1 MNPDFDARRHK
12 AMERA
17 GFNRI
22 AAHYDDAAQLRTS
35 LQDALIA
42 AAAPAPG
49 ERWLD
54 VASGPGL
61 LARAMAPQLGPT
73 GLVLATD
80 IADGMLA
87 HARQRLAGGAG
98 NILFAATDAEHLCT
112 RDDHFDG
119 ISIGLGLFVLPHP
132 DKALAELRRSLKP
145 GGRIALSVWG
155 AAGTVPL
162 IERAQQ
168 CIARLLPP
176 PKVPRL
182 SVFRFGDPA
191 VLTAMLTTA
200 GFGTIRLEPHDFH
213 CRFATAGA
221 YWDAFLALAGGAT
234 EALSRLPEDKQ
245 QALRAAVADDLA
257 DLADADGYHVPAR
270 TLIATAI
277 KP

>member
-1 MNPDFDARRHK
+1 MSSDFDARRFK

-22 AAHYDDAAQLRTS
+22 AANYDNAAHLRAS
-35 LQDALIA
+35 LQDALIV

-49 ERWLD
+49 EHWLD

-61 LARAMAPQLGPT
+61 LARAMAPRLGPT
-73 GLVLATD
+73 GFVLATD

-87 HARQRLAGGAG
+87 HARRSIDAS
-98 NILFAATDAEHLCT
+98 NVLFAATDAEHLCT
-112 RDDHFDG
+112 PDGHFDG

-168 CIARLLPP
+168 CIARLLPA
-176 PKVPRL
+176 PKVPRP

-191 VLTAMLTTA
+191 YLNAMLSEA
-200 GFGTIRLEPHDFH
+200 GFSNIRLEPHDFH
-213 CRFATAGA
+213 CRFATADA

-234 EALSRLPEDKQ
+234 EALSRLPADKQ
-245 QALRAAVADDLA
+245 QALRAAVADDLT
-257 DLADADGYHVPAR
+257 DLADADGYHVPAS
-270 TLIATAI
+270 TLIASAI

>member
-1 MNPDFDARRHK
+1 MSSDFDARRFK

-22 AAHYDDAAQLRTS
+22 AAHYDNAAHLRAS

-49 ERWLD
+49 EHWLD

-73 GLVLATD
+73 GSVLATD

-87 HARQRLAGGAG
+87 HARRNIDAG
-98 NILFAATDAEHLCT
+98 NVLFAATDAERLCT
-112 RDDHFDG
+112 PDGHFDG

-155 AAGTVPL
+155 AAGSVPL

-168 CIARLLPP
+168 CIARLLPA
-176 PKVPRL
+176 PKVARP

-191 VLTAMLTTA
+191 YLSAMLSEA
-200 GFGTIRLEPHDFH
+200 GFGRITLAPHDFH
-213 CRFATAGA
+213 CRFATADA

-234 EALSRLPEDKQ
+234 EALSRLPADKQ

-257 DLADADGYHVPAR
+257 DLADDDGYHVPAS

>member
-1 MNPDFDARRHK
+1 MSSDFDARRFK

-22 AAHYDDAAQLRTS
+22 AANYDNAAHLRAS
-35 LQDALIA
+35 LQDALIV

-49 ERWLD
+49 EHWLD

-61 LARAMAPQLGPT
+61 LARAMAPRLGPT
-73 GLVLATD
+73 GFVLATD

-87 HARQRLAGGAG
+87 HARQCLTADSGT
-98 NILFAATDAEHLCT
+98 ILFAATDAEHLCT
-112 RDDHFDG
+112 PDDHFDG
-119 ISIGLGLFVLPHP
+119 ISIGLGLFALPHP
-132 DKALAELRRSLKP
+132 DKALTELHRSLKP

-155 AAGTVPL
+155 AAGSVPL

-168 CIARLLPP
+168 CIARLLPA
-176 PKVPRL
+176 PKVARP

-191 VLTAMLTTA
+191 YLSAMLTEA
-200 GFGTIRLEPHDFH
+200 GFSNIRLEPHDLH
-213 CRFATAGA
+213 CRFATADA

-234 EALSRLPEDKQ
+234 EALSRLPADKQ
-245 QALRAAVADDLA
+245 QALRAAVADDLT
-257 DLADADGYHVPAR
+257 DLADADGYHVPAS
-270 TLIATAI
+270 TLIASAI

>member
-1 MNPDFDARRHK
+1 MSTDFDARRHK

-22 AAHYDDAAQLRTS
+22 AAHYDEAAHLRAS

-49 ERWLD
+49 EHWLD

-61 LARAMAPQLGPT
+61 LARAMAPHLGPA
-73 GLVLATD
+73 GSVLATD

-87 HARQRLAGGAG
+87 HARQCLTADSG
-98 NILFAATDAEHLCT
+98 NIRFAATDAEHLCT
-112 RDDHFDG
+112 RDGHFDG

-132 DKALAELRRSLKP
+132 DKALAELQRSLKP

-191 VLTAMLTTA
+191 YLSAMLAEA
-200 GFGTIRLEPHDFH
+200 GFGSIRLEPHDFH

-234 EALSRLPEDKQ
+234 EALSRLPADRQ

-257 DLADADGYHVPAR
+257 DLADAEGYLVPAR

>member
-1 MNPDFDARRHK
+1 MGTDFDAARFK

-22 AAHYDDAAQLRTS
+22 ARQYDEAAHLRAS

-54 VASGPGL
+54 LASGPAL
-61 LARAMAPQLGPT
+61 LARAMAPRLAPDGFM
-73 GLVLATD
+73 LATD

-87 HARQRLAGGAG
+87 HARARLTRDEGAV
-98 NILFAATDAEHLCT
+98 LFAAADAEQLCLP
-112 RDDHFDG
+112 DACFDG
-119 ISIGLGLFVLPHP
+119 VSIGLGLFVFPHP
-132 DKALAELRRSLKP
+132 GQALAEIHRVLRP

-155 AAGTVPL
+155 PAGSVPL

-168 CIARLLPP
+168 CIARLLPQ
-176 PKVPRL
+176 PRVARP

-191 VLTAMLTTA
+191 VLGALLASA
-200 GFGTIRLEPHDFH
+200 GFSGPTFAPHAFGCDF
-213 CRFATAGA
+213 ADAGA

-234 EALSRLPEDKQ
+234 EALSRLPPERQ
-245 QALRAAVADDLA
+245 AALRAAVADDLA
-257 DLADADGYHVPAR
+257 DLQHGAGYRVDAA
-270 TLIATAI
+270 TLIATARRT
-277 KP
+277 